1 MKSSSRF
8 DFLLSMSIVLL
19 FSINSINAQE
29 YSFGVK
35 GGLNYSVGNDGS
47 EIAGSLG
54 QFSAESGVGYL
65 FGGFGELTFNK
76 FLVRSEVFYSH
87 VTSEFNF
94 PDLALEYNISK
105 INIPLLVGY
114 NVYGPIDV
122 YAGPSYQNITNF
134 DFQNVE
140 DKIEI
145 NQKEF
150 NAHFGIKFIYVKWEV
165 DLRYEYVPTSKSNQI
180 IDIENVMENAYF
192 DDGRLNNIMLSV
204 NYKFLDTKTYKSK
217 EVIDE

>member
-1 MKSSSRF
+1 
-8 DFLLSMSIVLL
+8 MSIVLL

-87 VTSEFNF
+87 VTSEFN
-94 PDLALEYNISK
+94 
-105 INIPLLVGY
+105 
-114 NVYGPIDV
+114 
-122 YAGPSYQNITNF
+122 
-134 DFQNVE
+134 
-140 DKIEI
+140 
-145 NQKEF
+145 
-150 NAHFGIKFIYVKWEV
+150 
-165 DLRYEYVPTSKSNQI
+165 
-180 IDIENVMENAYF
+180 
-192 DDGRLNNIMLSV
+192 
-204 NYKFLDTKTYKSK
+204 
-217 EVIDE
+217 